1 MELHLKHSGQRE
13 LLKVGGGAT
22 GFSFSRDGGPECPVS
37 IVDADADSMLLD
49 LAGCRHRVRYWREGG
64 VLYLHLRGKVLRLDL
79 EDPDEE
85 ILSGA
90 GESSPVLRAPMPG
103 KILEV
108 LTAEGEV
115 VASGQPLI
123 RMEAMKMEID
133 VAAPVDGTVATV
145 SVKVGDLVEPDAE
158 LLHLDPTSDG
168 S

>member
-1 MELHLKHSGQRE
+1 MELHLKHSGRRE
-13 LLKVGGGAT
+13 NLDIRGGAT
-22 GFSFSRDGGPECPVS
+22 AFSFSRDDGPECPVVV
-37 IVDADADSMLLD
+37 VDADGDSLLLD
-49 LAGCRHRVRYWREGG
+49 VAGRRHRVRYWRDGV
-64 VLYLHLRGKVLRLDL
+64 VLYLGLRGTVLRLTR

-108 LTAEGEV
+108 LAIEGEV
-115 VASGQPLI
+115 VVSGQPLI

-133 VAAPVDGTVATV
+133 VAAPVDGTVAAV
-145 SVKVGDLVEPDAE
+145 SVAVGDLVDPDAE
-158 LLHLDPTSDG
+158 LLRLVPSSDR